1 MIQGRVAQILSEREL
16 VINRG
21 SAQGVKSGMRFE
33 VLAAT
38 PTVIVDPDTRKEI
51 GEVDR
56 PKVRVEATIVQESLT
71 ICATYETKR
80 VGGGLGVF
88 DVSEMLTPARRVPT
102 TLKLSE
108 KPLPLD
114 PDESYVKIGDRVREL
129 VDPASD

>member
-1 MIQGRVAQILSEREL
+1 
-16 VINRG
+16 
-21 SAQGVKSGMRFE
+21 MRFE